1 MCFLA
6 FMLFK
11 KKYRKQERKSG
22 GHIEKSSSTKAPS
35 TERAVCPLLAL
46 LFSFPFLLTAPLS
59 GDVEKYLL
67 ICAFFYLKKHRLL
80 QMGRIFL
87 FQLMWKV
94 HKNETN
100 KTLDK
105 SKVLIST
112 VYAVVTDMIPTPLK
126 PNILC
131 VVLWSARSSFE
142 KLWCSGSA
150 IQEAISILIW
160 SSNLPAEWKWRC
172 SLKELFDLA
181 QIWKSNSYQFYVWT
195 IMHKNTIISLN
206 LKYTRQ
212 VIKK

>member
-1 MCFLA
+1 MFSCFYA
-6 FMLFK
+6 FQKEISETGKEKRRTHWKVIIHQSSKHRESSVPPSGSSFFFSLST
-11 KKYRKQERKSG
+11 YRTPVWRCGE
-22 GHIEKSSSTKAPS
+22 ISS
-35 TERAVCPLLAL
+35 
-46 LFSFPFLLTAPLS
+46 
-59 GDVEKYLL
+59 YL
-67 ICAFFYLKKHRLL
+67 CSFYLKKHRLL